1 MGGQGD
7 KGTRGQ
13 GDKGTRGQGDK
24 GMGGQGDKGMGGQGD
39 KGTRGWGDGGINC
52 KSIELDIIGL
62 KIKNS
67 NEGSTLNYSFQ
78 PC

>member
-24 GMGGQGDKGMGGQGD
+24 G
-39 KGTRGWGDGGINC
+39 TRGWGDIVNC
-52 KSIELDIIGL
+52 QLSTVHCQLTNCLLVYSKATFAVKS
-62 KIKNS
+62 
-67 NEGSTLNYSFQ
+67 
-78 PC
+78 C